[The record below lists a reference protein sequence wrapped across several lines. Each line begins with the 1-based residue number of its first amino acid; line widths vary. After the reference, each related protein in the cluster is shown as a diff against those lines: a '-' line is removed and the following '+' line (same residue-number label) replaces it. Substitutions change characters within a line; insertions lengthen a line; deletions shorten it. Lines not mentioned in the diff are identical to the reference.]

1 MLHFK
6 HNVGETNELHWW
18 NSAKEIVGIDI
29 ILPLCIEIAVIN
41 IHIVAIT
48 ITIDKQTFPAFV
60 ECYNLVWASSKLPYI
75 CQTQVTSINYNQK
88 CITAAVWKG
97 GAAAVTS
104 LGSQAG
110 SQVSP

>member
-1 MLHFK
+1 MLVKPMNFIGK
-6 HNVGETNELHWW
+6 TLQ
-18 NSAKEIVGIDI
+18 KKIVVIDI

-88 CITAAVWKG
+88 CITAAV
-97 GAAAVTS
+97 
-104 LGSQAG
+104 
-110 SQVSP
+110 